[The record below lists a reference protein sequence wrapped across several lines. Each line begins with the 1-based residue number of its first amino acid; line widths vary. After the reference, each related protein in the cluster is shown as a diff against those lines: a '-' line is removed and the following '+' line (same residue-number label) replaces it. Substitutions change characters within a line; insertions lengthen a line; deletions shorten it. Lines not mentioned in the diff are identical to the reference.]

1 MGCYISHDHIAL
13 KFKKNEMTLREYL
26 EDYRDPLQ
34 LGEIFVNIINGV
46 KELHEMGYIQRD
58 LKPDNVVFNRR
69 PL

>member
-1 MGCYISHDHIAL
+1 MACYIGHDHVAL
-13 KFKKNEMTLREYL
+13 KFKKYEMTLQEYL

-46 KELHEMGYIQRD
+46 KELHEMGYIHRD
-58 LKPDNVVFNRR
+58 IKSDNEVLNIM